1 MKNKLQLLLII
12 FLLNFTSSFSQCG
25 CDVIN
30 CVTQLP
36 NVTLFNI
43 YYGDNVTLNAPPLPA
58 LHWGTAGYAWFTIDT
73 KTTDD
78 PNQTSQY
85 WTPFINGQVTTSY
98 TFNPLERLNSNPT
111 EGYFMCR
118 TNSRSCSACT
128 ATCFYGRSFK
138 VIFNPVPAPILT
150 VNQNL
155 TICSGQSV
163 TLSATNSVGSLIWR
177 ENSMTG
183 NIVGTGNSIT
193 VSPTVTKT
201 YIVYANNGSSG
212 ASPTSITNS
221 QTVSVTVSVVTPP
234 STPIITQTGNT
245 LYSNS
250 IIGNQWYNQ
259 NGIINGATNQNY
271 TPTESGNY
279 YVVNTINGCSSGS
292 SNTINYIFL
301 SLQDFENNKF
311 TIYPNPT
318 NDLITIDCGNIV
330 NPSGW
335 TVKIVNLIGQESFK
349 GIINS
354 QQYVLPINSLGSK
367 GVYFVKIYDNSDNL
381 ISTKKIILK

>member
-1 MKNKLQLLLII
+1 MKNKLQLLLTI
-12 FLLNFTSSFSQCG
+12 FILNFTTSYSQCG

-43 YYGDNVTLNAPPLPA
+43 YYGDNITLTAPPLPA
-58 LHWGTAGYAWFTIDT
+58 NHWGTTGYAWFTVTT

-85 WTPFINGQVTTSY
+85 SNPFINGQVTNSY
-98 TFNPLERLNSNPT
+98 TFNPLERLGANPT

-138 VIFNPVPAPILT
+138 VVFNAVPAPAIT

-193 VSPTVTKT
+193 VSPTTTKT
-201 YIVYANNGSSG
+201 YIVYANNGTSG
-212 ASPTSITNS
+212 ASPASITNS
-221 QTVSVTVSVVTPP
+221 QSISVTVNVTTIP
-234 STPIITQTGNT
+234 STPTITQNGNT

-250 IIGNQWYNQ
+250 TTGNQWYNQ
-259 NGIINGATNQNY
+259 NGIINGATNQSY

-279 YVVNTINGCSSGS
+279 YVINTMNGCSSGS

-301 SLQDFENNKF
+301 SLQEFENSTF

-318 NDLITIDCGNIV
+318 NSSFYIDSTNSINCLGASISIRNVLGQQVFKSNLTEAKQSISLEGNR
-330 NPSGW
+330 
-335 TVKIVNLIGQESFK
+335 K
-349 GIINS
+349 GI
-354 QQYVLPINSLGSK
+354 
-367 GVYFVKIYDNSDNL
+367 YFISIYNADNNL
-381 ISTKKIILK
+381 TETKKIIYE